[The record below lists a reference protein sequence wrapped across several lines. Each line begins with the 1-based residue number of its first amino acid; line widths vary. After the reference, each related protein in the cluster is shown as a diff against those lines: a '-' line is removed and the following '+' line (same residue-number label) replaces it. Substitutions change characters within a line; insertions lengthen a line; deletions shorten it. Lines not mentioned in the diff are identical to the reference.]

1 VVKLKRVI
9 IATRNRGK
17 IQEIKNLL
25 QGTDCEVLSMD
36 EAGIHKDITEDG
48 LTFDENALIKAVA
61 IQRITGGIVLADDS
75 GLEVDFLNHA
85 PGIYTARFLGE
96 GAQDADRCCG
106 LLKLMEGIPDEYRSA
121 RFVCSAA
128 IATGDG
134 ELTVRG
140 VLEGRIAL
148 RAAGSNGFG
157 YDPVFLVPQYGKTLA
172 QLDSELKNR
181 ISHRG
186 KAFREIA
193 ERIKELTG

>member
-1 VVKLKRVI
+1 
-9 IATRNRGK
+9 
-17 IQEIKNLL
+17 
-25 QGTDCEVLSMD
+25 
-36 EAGIHKDITEDG
+36 
-48 LTFDENALIKAVA
+48 
-61 IQRITGGIVLADDS
+61 
-75 GLEVDFLNHA
+75 
-85 PGIYTARFLGE
+85 
-96 GAQDADRCCG
+96 
-106 LLKLMEGIPDEYRSA
+106 MEGIPDEYRSA

-134 ELTVRG
+134 KLTVRG

-172 QLDSELKNR
+172 QLDSEIKNR

-193 ERIKELTG
+193 ERIKELTR